1 MCKLS
6 VSGTTCAPPARRKG
20 VTPGKS
26 PGHNDEGIDEQG
38 TESGSI
44 PDARIVLYLV
54 MGREKVRSIR
64 TPAVLSSLWRVQA
77 YCIAGRGK
85 DPEID
90 WATAAGCQ
98 YQNRA
103 AGSKQISDLVSQ
115 PHHVAS
121 VVTRSTCNE
130 SCVKFWRCQFP
141 FVSGTALFT
150 QDTRAS
156 PGDGLITQST
166 RAAVN
171 RRCSSVLCME
181 KPSAVAAALTKR

>member
-1 MCKLS
+1 M
-6 VSGTTCAPPARRKG
+6 
-20 VTPGKS
+20 
-26 PGHNDEGIDEQG
+26 
-38 TESGSI
+38 
-44 PDARIVLYLV
+44 
-54 MGREKVRSIR
+54 
-64 TPAVLSSLWRVQA
+64 
-77 YCIAGRGK
+77 
-85 DPEID
+85 
-90 WATAAGCQ
+90 
-98 YQNRA
+98 
-103 AGSKQISDLVSQ
+103 
-115 PHHVAS
+115 
-121 VVTRSTCNE
+121 VTRSTCNE

>member
-6 VSGTTCAPPARRKG
+6 VSGTPCAPPARRKG

-77 YCIAGRGK
+77 YCSAGRRK

-90 WATAAGCQ
+90 
-98 YQNRA
+98 
-103 AGSKQISDLVSQ
+103 
-115 PHHVAS
+115 
-121 VVTRSTCNE
+121 
-130 SCVKFWRCQFP
+130 
-141 FVSGTALFT
+141 
-150 QDTRAS
+150 
-156 PGDGLITQST
+156 
-166 RAAVN
+166 
-171 RRCSSVLCME
+171 
-181 KPSAVAAALTKR
+181 